1 MGLGMPEV
9 ILILVIALI
18 VFGPRKLPE
27 LGKSLG
33 QAMTQ
38 FRRASDDF
46 KRTWEQEV
54 ETEKYRKGE
63 TASSSSSNDYSSSS
77 SYGDSYNPYGS
88 DTESGATSS
97 TAGEKQNESTATDS
111 STKPESVKTEV
122 AAAGAGTG
130 VNGEPKPQ
138 HWI

>member
-1 MGLGMPEV
+1 MGLGMSEV
-9 ILILVIALI
+9 ILILVVALI

-33 QAMTQ
+33 QAMAQ

-54 ETEKYRKGE
+54 EFEKVRKSEGTSGDVSDYTTGE
-63 TASSSSSNDYSSSS
+63 SNDP
-77 SYGDSYNPYGS
+77 YNPYS
-88 DTESGATSS
+88 YSSPDT
-97 TAGEKQNESTATDS
+97 NDS
-111 STKPESVKTEV
+111 V
-122 AAAGAGTG
+122 AAQLP
-130 VNGEPKPQ
+130 EPSNTNSAHPPDRADTPVTSTTKTREKE

>member
-1 MGLGMPEV
+1 MNLGMTE
-9 ILILVIALI
+9 IMLIMVIALI

-33 QAMTQ
+33 QALAQ

-54 ETEKYRKGE
+54 EIEQSKKIESSHTEPVTTTENLYNSDG
-63 TASSSSSNDYSSSS
+63 
-77 SYGDSYNPYGS
+77 SYNYGYDHDS
-88 DTESGATSS
+88 GMTDTHHDHAATTEAHH
-97 TAGEKQNESTATDS
+97 TAE
-111 STKPESVKTEV
+111 PVTEPAV
-122 AAAGAGTG
+122 AAPTNGT
-130 VNGEPKPQ
+130 VNPAPTPGKE